1 MSAPASIQARLGPIV
16 PGLAN
21 RPGGVWDVT
30 QHGVD
35 ATGRTDVTARLSVLA
50 AQAHTAQAALYFPK
64 GTYQIAHW
72 PTLGTVVAGI
82 PVLVGQRWIG
92 APGSILYIP
101 HGLSKSK
108 AGWHGAWFSGLT
120 FAAPNA
126 SGEKL
131 FGRGSRNLYFDTC
144 IIQDCAPAF
153 LDGPTEWVTFYA
165 CQFTSTAAYTQR
177 NTAPRTGYGPC
188 TGQIQ
193 QTVGN
198 VGQHF
203 TVAACTFQFAPHGA
217 SGALIQL
224 EGSGLIGDYLIT
236 GNDLLTDELPDYLVD
251 AGIDV
256 EPHQP
261 TPITDVTIT
270 NNRLAN
276 TRIYVAGVTSATIT
290 GNTLRFTAVGMHPAP
305 YHPPFCGNVDNGK
318 HQGKTTE
325 PGLGQAILGY
335 TSYPSHKPPAGT
347 ITIQR
352 NTITYT
358 AQNTAA
364 PAIPFFFSQG
374 GRIERLIITDNV
386 ITQPPNAKPVTVQ
399 GQVFPPCI
407 AYLEPGLTPG
417 GWGSATF
424 SRNTV
429 YWNPTATAPLVQAN
443 LAAGDTT
450 QIVIQGNTVHGV
462 NGPVARLVGYD
473 KNSDPGVTGV
483 GQDII
488 NGNTPAAAN
497 TVVRTFQRFQPFTPG
512 VSTPTPWYRNPL
524 VWGGAAMAGTLGYG
538 LWARTA
544 HRWPFR
550 SA

>member
-1 MSAPASIQARLGPIV
+1 MTTPAYIQHRLGPVV

-30 QHGVD
+30 QRGVD

-50 AQAHTAQAALYFPK
+50 AQAHVARAALYFPA
-64 GTYQIAHW
+64 GRYWIAHW
-72 PTLGTVVAGI
+72 PTLGTPVAGV
-82 PVLVGQRWIG
+82 PSLVGQRWIG
-92 APGSILYIP
+92 APGSILYITQ
-101 HGLSKSK
+101 GLSKSK
-108 AGWHGAWFSGLT
+108 AGWHGAWFSGIT

-131 FGRGSRNLYFDTC
+131 FGGGSHNLYFDACT
-144 IIQDCAPAF
+144 IQDCAPAF

-165 CQFTSTAAYTQR
+165 CRFTSTSAYTQSNR
-177 NTAPRTGYGPC
+177 SPTGYGPC

-203 TVAACTFQFAPHGA
+203 TVAACAFQFAPHGQ

-236 GNDLLTDELPDYLVD
+236 DNDLLTDELPDYLVD

-276 TRIYVAGVTSATIT
+276 TRIYIAGVTNATIY
-290 GNTLRFTAVGMHPAP
+290 GNDLRFTAVGMHPAP
-305 YHPPFCGNVDNGK
+305 YHPPFCGNVDTGK

-335 TSYPSHKPPAGT
+335 TSYAPNKPPAGT
-347 ITIQR
+347 ITIQQ

-358 AQNTAA
+358 AQNTTV
-364 PAIPFFFSQG
+364 PPVPFFFSQG
-374 GRIERLIITDNV
+374 GRIDQLIIADNI
-386 ITQPPNAKPVTVQ
+386 ITQPPRAVSVVVE
-399 GQVFPPCI
+399 GQTFPPCI
-407 AYLEPGLTPG
+407 AYLEPGLTTG
-417 GWGSATF
+417 GWGSVVFRDNTIFWDAVAT
-424 SRNTV
+424 T
-429 YWNPTATAPLVQAN
+429 PLVQAN
-443 LAAGDTT
+443 LAQGDTT
-450 QIVIQGNTVHGV
+450 RITIQNNTVHGLD
-462 NGPVARLVGYD
+462 GPVAHLVGYD
-473 KNSDPGVTGV
+473 KNTNPGVTGV
-483 GQDII
+483 DQSIV
-488 NGNTPAAAN
+488 NGNIPAAAN
-497 TVVRTFQRFQPFTPG
+497 TVVRTFHRFKPFTPG
-512 VSTPTPWYRNPL
+512 VSATAAWYTNPL
-524 VWGGAAMAGTLGYG
+524 VWGGAATVGALGYG
-538 LWARTA
+538 VWARTRC
-544 HRWPFR
+544 RWPFG
-550 SA
+550 SS